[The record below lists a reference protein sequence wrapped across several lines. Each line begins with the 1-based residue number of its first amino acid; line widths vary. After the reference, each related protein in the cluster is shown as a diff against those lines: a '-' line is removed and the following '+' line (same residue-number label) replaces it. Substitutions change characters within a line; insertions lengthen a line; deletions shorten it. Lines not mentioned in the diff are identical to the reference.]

1 MDLKDYC
8 SIRGNQAKLSKKTG
22 IAPSFINQMARGLK
36 PVPVRYAAL
45 IEECT
50 CGQVSRKDMFPK
62 DWRDIWPELKEP
74 PC

>member
-45 IEECT
+45 IAE
-50 CGQVSRKDMFPK
+50 
-62 DWRDIWPELKEP
+62 
-74 PC
+74 